1 MGYVEDTI
9 GTNENIVYT
18 VKFHWIYTF
27 SAFLYLLFLGV
38 FIIGIIIFIKMMINK
53 WTTERVLTDSRY
65 IQKTGWISRDTE
77 EISIYKIEEVDL
89 SQSIL
94 GRILGYGSIS
104 VSGTGSGNIFLKSID
119 DPLIFQKHLNDLR
132 FNNKSSSK
140 LS

>member
-9 GTNENIVYT
+9 GTNEKIVYA

-53 WTTERVLTDSRY
+53 WTTERVLTDYRY

-89 SQSIL
+89 SQTIL

-104 VSGTGSGNIFLKSID
+104 VSGTGSGNIVLKSID

-132 FNNKSSSK
+132 FNNNP
-140 LS
+140 

>member
-1 MGYVEDTI
+1 MSYVEDTI
-9 GTNENIVYT
+9 GTNEKIVYA

-27 SAFLYLLFLGV
+27 NAFLYLLFLGV
-38 FIIGIIIFIKMMINK
+38 FIVGIIIFLKMMINK

-65 IQKTGWISRDTE
+65 IQKTGWIARDTE

-132 FNNKSSSK
+132 FNNKPSS
-140 LS
+140 

>member
-9 GTNENIVYT
+9 GTNEKIVYT

-65 IQKTGWISRDTE
+65 IQKTGWIARDTE

-104 VSGTGSGNIFLKSID
+104 VSGTGSGNIVLKSID

-132 FNNKSSSK
+132 FNNKPSS
-140 LS
+140 

>member
-9 GTNENIVYT
+9 GTNEKIVYT

-65 IQKTGWISRDTE
+65 IQKTGWIARDTE

-94 GRILGYGSIS
+94 GRILGYGSIRI
-104 VSGTGSGNIFLKSID
+104 SGTGSGNIVLKSID
-119 DPLIFQKHLNDLR
+119 DPLIFQKYLNDLR
-132 FNNKSSSK
+132 FNNKP
-140 LS
+140 

>member
-9 GTNENIVYT
+9 GTNEKIVYT

-27 SAFLYLLFLGV
+27 SAFLYLLFFGV
-38 FIIGIIIFIKMMINK
+38 FIIGIIIFLKMMINK

-65 IQKTGWISRDTE
+65 IKKTSWISRNTE

-132 FNNKSSSK
+132 FNNKPSS
-140 LS
+140 

>member
-9 GTNENIVYT
+9 GTNEKIVYT

-65 IQKTGWISRDTE
+65 TQKTGWIARDTE

-94 GRILGYGSIS
+94 GRVLGYGSIS
-104 VSGTGSGNIFLKSID
+104 ISGTGSGNIVLKSID
-119 DPLIFQKHLNDLR
+119 NPLIFQKHLNDLR
-132 FNNKSSSK
+132 FNNNS
-140 LS
+140 

>member
-1 MGYVEDTI
+1 MGYIEDTI
-9 GTNENIVYT
+9 GANEKIVYT

-38 FIIGIIIFIKMMINK
+38 FIIGIIIFLKMMINK
-53 WTTERVLTDSRY
+53 WTTERALTNSRY
-65 IQKTGWISRDTE
+65 IQKIGWIARNTE

-104 VSGTGSGNIFLKSID
+104 ISGTGSGNIVLKSID
-119 DPLIFQKHLNDLR
+119 DPLLFQKNLNNLR
-132 FNNKSSSK
+132 FNN
-140 LS
+140 

>member
-9 GTNENIVYT
+9 GTNEKIVYT

-38 FIIGIIIFIKMMINK
+38 FIIGVIIFIKMMINK

-65 IQKTGWISRDTE
+65 IQKTVWIARDTE

-104 VSGTGSGNIFLKSID
+104 ISGTGSGNIVLKSID

-132 FNNKSSSK
+132 FNNNP
-140 LS
+140 

>member
-1 MGYVEDTI
+1 
-9 GTNENIVYT
+9 
-18 VKFHWIYTF
+18 
-27 SAFLYLLFLGV
+27 
-38 FIIGIIIFIKMMINK
+38 MMINK

>member
-9 GTNENIVYT
+9 GTNEKIVYT

-65 IQKTGWISRDTE
+65 IQKNGWIARNTE

-94 GRILGYGSIS
+94 GRVLGYGSIS
-104 VSGTGSGNIFLKSID
+104 ISGTGSGNIVLKSID

-132 FNNKSSSK
+132 FNNNP
-140 LS
+140 